1 MTAERREVDNSF
13 NAGGSGK
20 GVDRFGV
27 PVEDPT
33 KNVRELVEVEKAHA
47 KEIREIIDKNFEARI
62 EAQARL
68 DHLLREA
75 QAKKEEEA
83 RLAETR
89 RIDDLA
95 ALRLQYDTQISQSR
109 DTQVKTTSDL
119 ISKALDKVTDSLSQQ
134 INTATKG
141 FSDQVAS
148 LMAALSPRLA
158 DLERFR
164 WESGGQAAERDP
176 ATAKALAKMADAI
189 EVLSEGRNKSSGSE
203 KASSDN
209 RAMMISIGAVI
220 FAAITAVAALGTMLT
235 HIH

>member
-1 MTAERREVDNSF
+1 MGTVNEVDNS
-13 NAGGSGK
+13 NNTGGSGK

-75 QAKKEEEA
+75 QAEKEEQA

-189 EVLSEGRNKSSGSE
+189 EELSDSRSKSSGGEIKTQENS
-203 KASSDN
+203 A
-209 RAMMISIGAVI
+209 RMWALAAMVIALLAVLATI
-220 FAAITAVAALGTMLT
+220 VAPHL
-235 HIH
+235 H